1 LEYSCQASLECDGYL
16 TGRVVLRAP
25 AALALDDVRLEIP
38 VRPAFAEYLMGMG
51 YRGGRRQ
58 GDWHWTWAEDRANHM
73 VWLGAVHG
81 GIQLKLM
88 FEEEVWELYALSG
101 HGLPPAWHNE
111 GRGGCRVGER
121 PDGAVALV
129 AFTGARKLKAGE
141 ELSLRFGLLFTP
153 FHPLSREHWSWRY
166 YSDSQDNLKPQGEV
180 AAAGARVRHLH
191 HANALNPHINY
202 PFVRADELTAYSAEA
217 HALGMRLIIYYT
229 VRELSNYAAEVWAL
243 RSLGEEIFRRDQGF
257 RLADQ
262 LAAEPDRPAGLQGR
276 GGSWLWEHLRDD
288 FLPAWHH
295 PLGDG
300 VQDAAIATQGL
311 SRLHNYYVEGLNW
324 LVRHAGIDGIYLDGI
339 GYDRQIMKR
348 VRKVLQ
354 RARPDTLIS
363 FHSGNNF
370 DPRYG
375 LNSPAVQYLEHLPYC
390 DNIWFGE
397 GYDYDS
403 LPDYWLVEISGIP
416 FGVAGE
422 MLDHGGNPWRGMLY
436 YGMASRL
443 GWNPQSRPE
452 SLWRFWDASKIADMR
467 MVGYWDPR
475 CPVRTGQ
482 DEVLATVYLGE
493 RRAIVAL
500 ASWAGEEVACTL
512 ALDWSV
518 LGLDPDRTALR
529 APAIEGYQE
538 ERQFAVGAPIP
549 AAPGRGWL
557 LVLAEE

>member
-1 LEYSCQASLECDGYL
+1 
-16 TGRVVLRAP
+16 
-25 AALALDDVRLEIP
+25 
-38 VRPAFAEYLMGMG
+38 
-51 YRGGRRQ
+51 
-58 GDWHWTWAEDRANHM
+58 
-73 VWLGAVHG
+73 
-81 GIQLKLM
+81 
-88 FEEEVWELYALSG
+88 
-101 HGLPPAWHNE
+101 
-111 GRGGCRVGER
+111 
-121 PDGAVALV
+121 
-129 AFTGARKLKAGE
+129 
-141 ELSLRFGLLFTP
+141 
-153 FHPLSREHWSWRY
+153 
-166 YSDSQDNLKPQGEV
+166 
-180 AAAGARVRHLH
+180 
-191 HANALNPHINY
+191 
-202 PFVRADELTAYSAEA
+202 
-217 HALGMRLIIYYT
+217 
-229 VRELSNYAAEVWAL
+229 
-243 RSLGEEIFRRDQGF
+243 
-257 RLADQ
+257 
-262 LAAEPDRPAGLQGR
+262 GR

-311 SRLHNYYVEGLNW
+311 SRLHNYYVEGLDW
-324 LVRHAGIDGIYLDGI
+324 LVRQVGIDGIYLDGI

-354 RARPDTLIS
+354 RARPDTLVT

-390 DNIWFGE
+390 DSIWFGE

-403 LPDYWLVEISGIP
+403 TPDYWLVEISGIP

-452 SLWRFWDASKIADMR
+452 SLWRFWDASQIAATR

-493 RRAIVAL
+493 GRAIVAL
-500 ASWAGEEVACTL
+500 ASWAGEEVACIL
-512 ALDWSV
+512 EFDWPA
-518 LGLDPDRTALR
+518 LGLDPGRVVLH
-529 APAIEGYQE
+529 APAIEGYQVE
-538 ERQFAVGAPIP
+538 ARFAAADPIP
-549 AAPGRGWL
+549 VAPGRGWL
-557 LVLAEE
+557 LLLT